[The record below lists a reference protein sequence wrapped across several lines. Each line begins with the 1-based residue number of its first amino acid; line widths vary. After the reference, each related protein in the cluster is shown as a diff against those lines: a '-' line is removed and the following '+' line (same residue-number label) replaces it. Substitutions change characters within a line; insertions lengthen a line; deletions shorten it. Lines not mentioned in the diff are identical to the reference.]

1 MIDAPR
7 DMSLQLIPQE
17 GILDRSDKVGYF
29 LINEDVV
36 DRNDLTI
43 EEKMACVVLAR
54 FADIKVLQALLSLDI
69 IAVKMGCSVERSQKA
84 IDGLIRKGVLKS
96 TVPVPSAIISRS
108 KGAQMPT
115 YVYQALEGES
125 ERALQINQGSK
136 TEQECALEGAFDSS
150 EDQKQT
156 HLKID
161 ADSIQILKDYFEE
174 IVSESHVRL
183 LLNLTKGHVDPVKK
197 AYDTCRHYPPSQ
209 RIDQVADLLQT
220 KIKAKEVTP
229 KSEVPSSKDL
239 FKRPPQESERVK
251 EQPMTTGQ
259 SATKAPSVTHKQETE
274 SKSEIDE
281 FDALFQELGDSRE
294 IKQLNQQ
301 INVKRIKQMY
311 GTYGK
316 KP

>member
-1 MIDAPR
+1 
-7 DMSLQLIPQE
+7 
-17 GILDRSDKVGYF
+17 VGYF

-54 FADIKVLQALLSLDI
+54 FADIKALQALLSLDI
-69 IAVKMGCSVERSQKA
+69 ISVKMGCSVERSQKA

-96 TVPVPSAIISRS
+96 TVPAPSAVMSKS

-115 YVYQALEGES
+115 YVYQALEGDSEKAGDENHRRSDAES
-125 ERALQINQGSK
+125 SSTQKTVRMDDGSK
-136 TEQECALEGAFDSS
+136 
-150 EDQKQT
+150 QT
-156 HLKID
+156 SLKID
-161 ADSIQILKDYFEE
+161 TESIQVLKDYFEE

-183 LLNLTKGHVDPVKK
+183 LLNLSKGHIDPVKK
-197 AYDTCRHYPPSQ
+197 AYDKCRQFPSGQ
-209 RIDQVADLLQT
+209 RIDRVADLLQSNNM
-220 KIKAKEVTP
+220 IKPVDPT
-229 KSEVPSSKDL
+229 SEAPLPKDL
-239 FKRPPQESERVK
+239 FKRPAQENEMPK
-251 EQPMTTGQ
+251 GQPL
-259 SATKAPSVTHKQETE
+259 AKALPAAQKQEVA
-274 SKSEIDE
+274 SKSEMDE